1 MNKYQLS
8 ISDLFEDL
16 IKQAESEVRPLVD
29 DRFQYEVSLHDVK
42 TNSDIVKP
50 VPIENT
56 YLLERKR
63 LIPIVISDILGDYV
77 NLKGNEVVEGS
88 MVAQLL
94 IPTDKRDINNTLIE
108 ETFQNVSDT
117 IYQLIKNGLGKTYPL
132 GDTKYYVGD
141 EYSVQFNASVPT
153 KVEELAVKFKYIS
166 ADDLLLIGNVQEA
179 FGLMV
184 DNDELIVNLPTVDTV
199 NLGTLVEGET
209 YEIKI
214 KKDGNDA
221 DIYLNDELEDT
232 IEDAYNTIDAV
243 NFYKFQNFIGQLDY
257 IILNN
262 DIYNIFDYEGEL
274 GEDWV
279 VTPNNRETLF
289 ESGSQGNITFDF
301 TLPNP
306 IGNQFTM
313 GEGLN
318 YQNYSIEIGI
328 TVTEDIFMGNQARYF
343 IDDVE
348 VFPFTRSHGMGSEP
362 ETSQLVGGKTA
373 DTVINDNSITKEFTL
388 YYKPKKK
395 IIELMKHIVKI
406 EEQNKTFELKE
417 VYPFF
422 TTTKKVVITD
432 GGLSPISGSPFTY
445 SFSVVP
451 AWEGLNE

>member
-8 ISDLFEDL
+8 IRDLFENL
-16 IKQAESEVRPLVD
+16 IKEAESEVRPLVEN
-29 DRFQYEVSLHDVK
+29 RFQYEVSLHDVK

-56 YLLERKR
+56 YLLERKK

-132 GDTKYYVGD
+132 GETRYYVSD
-141 EYSVQFNASVPT
+141 EYSVQFDEKDGSVL
-153 KVEELAVKFKYIS
+153 VEELEIKFKYIS
-166 ADDLLLIGNVQEA
+166 AEGSILTSNATNSFRLTVSNEDLVLSP
-179 FGLMV
+179 FG
-184 DNDELIVNLPTVDTV
+184 IV
-199 NLGTLVEGET
+199 LGTLEEGKT
-209 YEIKI
+209 YELKI
-214 KKDGNDA
+214 EKDNNDA
-221 DIYLNDELEDT
+221 VVYLNGEVAGEVT
-232 IEDAYNTIDAV
+232 DAYNTIEAV
-243 NFYKFQNFIGQLDY
+243 DFYRFQNFM
-257 IILNN
+257 
-262 DIYNIFDYEGEL
+262 GEL
-274 GEDWV
+274 EYIVLNGDTYDELNYIGEFGEDWI
-279 VTPNNRETLF
+279 VTPNNTETLF

-318 YQNYSIEIGI
+318 YQNYSVEIGI
-328 TVTEDIFMGNQARYF
+328 TVTKDIFMGNQARYF
-343 IDDVE
+343 IDGVE
-348 VFPFTRSHGMGSEP
+348 VYPFMRSHGVGSEP
-362 ETSQLVGGKTA
+362 ETSQLVGKETA

-388 YYKPKKK
+388 YYKPNKK

-422 TTTKKVVITD
+422 TTTKIVVITD